1 MHTYTPAHT
10 YQAFINDFVVMRE
23 SMCVCV
29 WGGQYTHNVHVQ
41 DNRLVMQTGNYMYYM
56 YIIHTFSDMEYHIHV
71 PSIGNLFHFYRGSEK
86 LSFLVYPLSETWHWH
101 SRRIYRLSL
110 WTEPSQLPLHP
121 LSVVEPVPLTHWE
134 PIHTICYDNHFCVY
148 SKWYIPVLP
157 NPPSSSR
164 TMLNI
169 SAHTAVSLL
178 IIQVLILL
186 HHNSSH
192 TNSWCTSTA
201 YHFHST
207 KSSIHST

>member
-1 MHTYTPAHT
+1 M
-10 YQAFINDFVVMRE
+10 
-23 SMCVCV
+23 
-29 WGGQYTHNVHVQ
+29 
-41 DNRLVMQTGNYMYYM
+41 YM
-56 YIIHTFSDMEYHIHV
+56 YIT
-71 PSIGNLFHFYRGSEK
+71 SIGNLFHFYRGSKK
-86 LSFLVYPLSETWHWH
+86 LSFLVYPSSDVTLTQSKNLSTKLINWAI
-101 SRRIYRLSL
+101 SAASS
-110 WTEPSQLPLHP
+110 PP
-121 LSVVEPVPLTHWE
+121 SVVEPVPPTHWE
-134 PIHTICYDNHFCVY
+134 PIHTICYDNHFCVH

-169 SAHTAVSLL
+169 SAHTAVSLV
-178 IIQVLILL
+178 INQVLMLP